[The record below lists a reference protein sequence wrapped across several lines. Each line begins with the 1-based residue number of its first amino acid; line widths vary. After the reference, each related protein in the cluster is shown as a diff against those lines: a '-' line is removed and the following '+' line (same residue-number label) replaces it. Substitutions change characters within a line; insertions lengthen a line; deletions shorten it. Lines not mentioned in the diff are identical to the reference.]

1 MKDPRRAF
9 IFLLI
14 IFCSSSNTVEYE
26 IAISESYT
34 NKEIIKNVDSKL
46 VYTIQESSDEVTLKV
61 QSFPQNPGDIES
73 YSLVFDLKFREDYE
87 KDIDS
92 LCIGPSWEGF
102 GPGEVSIN
110 LEKNKNFTNSI
121 TGTINKKNSDGCNN
135 YYYYLRF
142 FTVNLQNGEQILIGV
157 ATDYA
162 KNYPD
167 APYVWLQNKNNQ
179 IEELGS
185 TKIEK
190 YSLNF
195 ELSR

>member
-1 MKDPRRAF
+1 MCNCPSSA
-9 IFLLI
+9 LI
-14 IFCSSSNTVEYE
+14 CTLNFASRLERGSS
-26 IAISESYT
+26 
-34 NKEIIKNVDSKL
+34 IKNASGFLTIALPIATRCLWPPDKAFGFLSK
-46 VYTIQESSDEVTLKV
+46 SSLISSVLAA
-61 QSFPQNPGDIES
+61 S
-73 YSLVFDLKFREDYE
+73 YE

-121 TGTINKKNSDGCNN
+121 TGLINKKNSDGCNN

-142 FTVNLQNGEQILIGV
+142 LTVNLQNGENILIGV

>member
-26 IAISESYT
+26 IEISESFI
-34 NKEIIKNVDSKL
+34 NSDVIKNVDSKL
-46 VYTIQESSDEVTLKV
+46 VYTIQESSDEVTLQV
-61 QSFPQNPGDIES
+61 QSFPQNPEGIES
-73 YSLVFDLKFREDYE
+73 YSLVFDLKFRENYE
-87 KDIDS
+87 TDVDS
-92 LCIGPSWEGF
+92 LCIGPAWTGF
-102 GPGEVSIN
+102 GPGEVSLS
-110 LEKNKNFTNSI
+110 LEKNENFKNSVS
-121 TGTINKKNSDGCNN
+121 GVINKKNSDGCNN

-142 FTVNLQNGEQILIGV
+142 LTVNLQNGEQILVGV

-167 APYVWLQNKNNQ
+167 APYVWLLNKNNQ
-179 IEELGS
+179 IEKLGS

>member
-26 IAISESYT
+26 IEISESFI
-34 NKEIIKNVDSKL
+34 NSDVIKNVDSKL
-46 VYTIQESSDEVTLKV
+46 VYTIQESSDEVTLQV
-61 QSFPQNPGDIES
+61 QSFPKNPEGIES
-73 YSLVFDLKFREDYE
+73 YSLVFDLKFRENYE
-87 KDIDS
+87 TDVDS
-92 LCIGPSWEGF
+92 LCIGPAWTGF
-102 GPGEVSIN
+102 GPGEFGLS
-110 LEKNKNFTNSI
+110 LEKNENFKNSVS
-121 TGTINKKNSDGCNN
+121 GVINKKNSDGCNN

-142 FTVNLQNGEQILIGV
+142 LTVNLQNGEQILVGV

-167 APYVWLQNKNNQ
+167 APYVWLLNKNNQ
-179 IEELGS
+179 IEKLGS

>member
-26 IAISESYT
+26 IEISESFI
-34 NKEIIKNVDSKL
+34 NSDVIKNVDSKL
-46 VYTIQESSDEVTLKV
+46 VYTIQESSDEVTLQV
-61 QSFPQNPGDIES
+61 QSFPKNPEGIES
-73 YSLVFDLKFREDYE
+73 YSLVFDLKFRENYE
-87 KDIDS
+87 TDVDS
-92 LCIGPSWEGF
+92 LCIGPAWTGF
-102 GPGEVSIN
+102 GPGEFGLS
-110 LEKNKNFTNSI
+110 LEKNENFKNSVS
-121 TGTINKKNSDGCNN
+121 GVINKKNSDGCNN

-142 FTVNLQNGEQILIGV
+142 LTVNLQNGEQILVGV

-167 APYVWLQNKNNQ
+167 APHVWLLNKNNQ
-179 IEELGS
+179 IEKLGS

>member
-1 MKDPRRAF
+1 M
-9 IFLLI
+9 
-14 IFCSSSNTVEYE
+14 
-26 IAISESYT
+26 
-34 NKEIIKNVDSKL
+34 
-46 VYTIQESSDEVTLKV
+46 
-61 QSFPQNPGDIES
+61 
-73 YSLVFDLKFREDYE
+73 
-87 KDIDS
+87 
-92 LCIGPSWEGF
+92 
-102 GPGEVSIN
+102 
-110 LEKNKNFTNSI
+110 
-121 TGTINKKNSDGCNN
+121 INKKNSDGCNN

-142 FTVNLQNGEQILIGV
+142 LTVNLQNGENILIGV

>member
-46 VYTIQESSDEVTLKV
+46 VYTIQESSDEVILQV
-61 QSFPQNPGDIES
+61 QSFPQNPDDIES

-110 LEKNKNFTNSI
+110 LE
-121 TGTINKKNSDGCNN
+121 
-135 YYYYLRF
+135 
-142 FTVNLQNGEQILIGV
+142 
-157 ATDYA
+157 
-162 KNYPD
+162 
-167 APYVWLQNKNNQ
+167 
-179 IEELGS
+179 
-185 TKIEK
+185 
-190 YSLNF
+190 
-195 ELSR
+195 